1 MRGRRCAR
9 GWWAAAFGVGLLL
22 ALCLPAKALV
32 VLLAAVVAVCGVFLA
47 LR

>member
-1 MRGRRCAR
+1 MKRRLCMR
-9 GWWAAAFGVGLLL
+9 GWWAAAFGLGLLL

-32 VLLAAVVAVCGVFLA
+32 VLLAAVVAVCGVILA